1 MGVKKRNEMR
11 ADVRWLL
18 SPIIQTFSRSHRGP
32 TAHAGAAPV
41 RDIFSAGYLLREA
54 RGLRS
59 PLITTA
65 FIHAHKANRRISISA
80 RSYVTI
86 GSKEGG
92 GDRTEAGCKP
102 LNNSSRG
109 DRWVACRSFLLA
121 RPIKARGSDSSSH
134 LHLSFDHHH
143 HHHHRRRQYT
153 RSDLATENAD
163 QTKKGTVEGS
173 RGTGKRENSGPR
185 DVARSVDFIDDG
197 FVESIAESISPEVP
211 TGQDTTT
218 LAMRSRLARVG
229 DNRSS
234 CLSLSLVPCHPL
246 ITYRS
251 KTIITGEFVVWPVW
265 RPAARCLASLSAAS
279 PGSDERNL

>member
-1 MGVKKRNEMR
+1 M
-11 ADVRWLL
+11 ADGHTANTRVEEAVTALCAIKDSKHRSFYALWK
-18 SPIIQTFSRSHRGP
+18 IMKFSM
-32 TAHAGAAPV
+32 
-41 RDIFSAGYLLREA
+41 
-54 RGLRS
+54 
-59 PLITTA
+59 
-65 FIHAHKANRRISISA
+65 HAHKANRRISISA

-86 GSKEGG
+86 GSREGG

-143 HHHHRRRQYT
+143 HHHRRRRQHT
-153 RSDLATENAD
+153 RSDSATENAD
-163 QTKKGTVEGS
+163 QTKKGTVEGA

-185 DVARSVDFIDDG
+185 DVARSVDLIGDV

-211 TGQDTTT
+211 TGQGTTT

-229 DNRSS
+229 DNRSPRLS
-234 CLSLSLVPCHPL
+234 LSLSLVPCHPL
-246 ITYRS
+246 ITHRS
-251 KTIITGEFVVWPVW
+251 KTIITGEFVCRPVW